1 MKLFRP
7 FIFNVF
13 INTVRLK
20 CCILLF
26 ILYLSHLFSIPF
38 SFYSLPSFELI
49 FFFLIYL
56 LWFITFKIYFSGWL
70 RAYSYILNLLQ
81 HTFKGYCI
89 SYRYKNFNFIFQ
101 FSPPDLC
108 AIIVTPFAY
117 YKPPLHCH
125 YFCSNNHLFKKNL
138 KLKNLT
144 HLPR

>member
-89 SYRYKNFNFIFQ
+89 SYRYKNFYISIFP
-101 FSPPDLC
+101 SWPLC
-108 AIIVTPFAY
+108 NY
-117 YKPPLHCH
+117 CH
-125 YFCSNNHLFKKNL
+125 TFCILQTSTTLSLFLFKQSSF
-138 KLKNLT
+138 
-144 HLPR
+144 

>member
-1 MKLFRP
+1 MLHLAIYFVFVPSVLHSLF
-7 FIFNVF
+7 
-13 INTVRLK
+13 
-20 CCILLF
+20 LLF
-26 ILYLSHLFSIPF
+26 PAFF
-38 SFYSLPSFELI
+38 WTDF